1 MRTWRRRMLCS
12 LAWRIMRSICLSKK
26 KLFNCSGLGV
36 RWSSQVNDLRSAVV
50 ATHLI
55 IAKWKS
61 RKWLYS
67 TLHNLLPI
75 MPTLTAAAAAVLELN
90 FTHVSFVGLCFP
102 NVKTSLNAFQFAA
115 KFHEI
120 FLAALLSA
128 VVLQSHAVRAL

>member
-1 MRTWRRRMLCS
+1 MALLGKR
-12 LAWRIMRSICLSKK
+12 SKK
-26 KLFNCSGLGV
+26 RRGSDTLDHRKVEESK
-36 RWSSQVNDLRSAVV
+36 V
-50 ATHLI
+50 AIFQDRGCTI
-55 IAKWKS
+55 
-61 RKWLYS
+61 
-67 TLHNLLPI
+67 LHNLLHI